1 MIVVAEARSS
11 KVVMAE
17 LKVEITRGKVA
28 MSWSSPVRWAVPPG
42 GAPRRCCSIGWTVTL
57 GIPRM
62 AFSPVDTVVSVL
74 PVGVDHYND
83 SVTQDVRLRTQVEEK
98 GFEEGKVLL
107 PSPSGYFI

>member
-1 MIVVAEARSS
+1 
-11 KVVMAE
+11 
-17 LKVEITRGKVA
+17 
-28 MSWSSPVRWAVPPG
+28 
-42 GAPRRCCSIGWTVTL
+42 
-57 GIPRM
+57 M